1 MGITIQDENKE
12 QRLNLDRLIIN
23 QHKRA
28 EMLPYGDALIWK
40 HSFYLSNI
48 KRMAI
53 GIDPGQVHMGLA
65 IIGLTRSTASKC
77 TAFEIKFPSK
87 QGLVDRVTYT
97 VGLLEYLFA
106 SCLPNGCDA
115 VACVEQA
122 AFGAPFG
129 QAALA
134 ESRTAAVM
142 SLLGRNIQPMIIPP
156 ATIRKG
162 VFGSGKQKAE
172 EFKWWADLDPNAAS
186 ALACAFYAYEYSGE

>member
-1 MGITIQDENKE
+1 M
-12 QRLNLDRLIIN
+12 NLDRLVIS

-28 EMLPYGDALIWK
+28 EMLPYGEARLWK
-40 HSFYLSNI
+40 HSFYLSDI
-48 KRMAI
+48 KRTAI

-65 IIGLTRSTASKC
+65 IIGLTHATACKC
-77 TAFEIKFPSK
+77 AAFEIRFPSK
-87 QGLVDRVTYT
+87 QDLVNRVTYT
-97 VGLLEYLFA
+97 VGLLEYVYA
-106 SCLPNGCDA
+106 SILPTNSKKRI

-142 SLLGRNIQPMIIPP
+142 SLLGRDIQPMIVPP

-172 EFKWWADLDPNAAS
+172 EFEWWKMLDANAAS
-186 ALACAFYAYEYSGE
+186 ALACAFYAYENAGE